1 MVQQQHRLNYLAPIK
16 KDTNFLSAV
25 CLLFLNI
32 SSCFG
37 RWRRN
42 C

>member
-25 CLLFLNI
+25 CLLFLKH
-32 SSCFG
+32 FQLF
-37 RWRRN
+37 W
-42 C
+42 